1 MFKKL
6 FNSRKSK
13 KGGCAVIEDIE
24 EIVAQRGPKQFTFET
39 LYSAT
44 EGFHEK
50 NRLGR
55 GGFANVYKGVL
66 KNGRKIA
73 VKKPLVISEKGKKD
87 FMNEAKLLLECA
99 NHRNV
104 VKFLGFCS
112 HGEEIMLV
120 FDFSINGN
128 LDNLLFKTGRAD
140 ELDWKRTYDIILG
153 IARGLRYLHEEAHS
167 VIIHF
172 DIKPANILIDEN
184 WVPKIADF
192 GTASLFPQDQMDVNI
207 SQVAGT
213 PGYLAPECYVY
224 GPLSVKADT
233 YSFGVVVLEL
243 ISNQKNW
250 LSHARSSNGQ
260 VLRDKEKAD
269 ALYKKGNVL
278 EFVDP
283 KLASSAVPDQV
294 RLCLQIAVMCTQYDP
309 QLRPTMGCV
318 SLMLSENH
326 SSSSTLLEP
335 MRDGSS
341 SSTAQNS
348 GSIELANN
356 GSSGP
361 NIHLENEG
369 LPEYRRITRSPLIRP
384 EVVPFFRSS
393 YPSSSC
399 SSGNGIQ
406 IEFEQGPVGAAMQEQ
421 EEGIPIPIIS
431 KEDSREKTPLPPAYI
446 TKEPASFPEP
456 IKKRK
461 KVAEQLKPTSSLE
474 PTKKRKKVA
483 EQQTVESAAKKH
495 PFTLTDIEEWA
506 VKSSPK
512 DRVGNWPL
520 QIIEEFKVD
529 IERPENSML
538 EKTKLAID
546 DDAEENFL
554 QDSTKLISIRKQN
567 TQCLEASFKSL
578 DDEGNKSSW
587 CEGFIEEGGEGK
599 AKAQLTSLQD
609 VNFMARREVISRKV
623 GVAEDSPLFPQ
634 VPLSSLVEQQQP
646 PTAEVAV
653 DDSDHGGGGVA
664 DSNG

>member
-1 MFKKL
+1 MRKSRNMFKKL
-6 FNSRKSK
+6 IKSRKSK
-13 KGGCAVIEDIE
+13 QDIE
-24 EIVAQRGPKQFTFET
+24 EIVAQRRPQRFTFET
-39 LYSAT
+39 LDSAT

-50 NRLGR
+50 NKLGR
-55 GGFANVYKGVL
+55 GGFAIVYKGEL

-73 VKKPLVISEKGKKD
+73 VKKPLVISEKEKKD

-112 HGEEIMLV
+112 HGEEILLV
-120 FDFSINGN
+120 FDLAINGN

-172 DIKPANILIDEN
+172 DIKPANILINEN

-192 GTASLFPQDQMDVNI
+192 GTASLFPQDQTDVNI
-207 SQVAGT
+207 SQVVGT
-213 PGYLAPECYVY
+213 HGYLAPECYGS
-224 GPLSVKADT
+224 GPFSVKADT

-243 ISNQKNW
+243 ISTQKNW
-250 LSHARSSNGQ
+250 LSHTRSSNGQ
-260 VLRDKEKAD
+260 GLRDKAD
-269 ALYKKGNVL
+269 ALYKRGNVL

-294 RLCLQIAVMCTQYDP
+294 RLCLQIAVMCTQFLP

-348 GSIELANN
+348 GSTELPNN

-384 EVVPFFRSS
+384 EVVPFFKSS

-431 KEDSREKTPLPPAYI
+431 KEHSREKAPLPPAYI

-456 IKKRK
+456 IKNRK
-461 KVAEQLKPTSSLE
+461 KVAEQLTPTSSLE
-474 PTKKRKKVA
+474 PTKKRKRVA
-483 EQQTVESAAKKH
+483 KQQTVEEAARKH
-495 PFTLTDIEEWA
+495 PSTLTDIEEWP
-506 VKSSPK
+506 VKSSPEG
-512 DRVGNWPL
+512 RVGN
-520 QIIEEFKVD
+520 
-529 IERPENSML
+529 RPSRI
-538 EKTKLAID
+538 KIH
-546 DDAEENFL
+546 
-554 QDSTKLISIRKQN
+554 S
-567 TQCLEASFKSL
+567 
-578 DDEGNKSSW
+578 
-587 CEGFIEEGGEGK
+587 
-599 AKAQLTSLQD
+599 LTSLL
-609 VNFMARREVISRKV
+609 NS
-623 GVAEDSPLFPQ
+623 L
-634 VPLSSLVEQQQP
+634 LVEPLCAILDQLS
-646 PTAEVAV
+646 TIHAIHTLKIVEYIMSVKK
-653 DDSDHGGGGVA
+653 
-664 DSNG
+664 SN

>member
-1 MFKKL
+1 MPKSRNMFKKL

-13 KGGCAVIEDIE
+13 KDIE

-50 NRLGR
+50 NKLGR

-112 HGEEIMLV
+112 HGEEILLV

-192 GTASLFPQDQMDVNI
+192 GTASLFPQDQTDVNI

-250 LSHARSSNGQ
+250 LST
-260 VLRDKEKAD
+260 L
-269 ALYKKGNVL
+269 AL
-278 EFVDP
+278 
-283 KLASSAVPDQV
+283 
-294 RLCLQIAVMCTQYDP
+294 
-309 QLRPTMGCV
+309 
-318 SLMLSENH
+318 
-326 SSSSTLLEP
+326 P
-335 MRDGSS
+335 M
-341 SSTAQNS
+341 
-348 GSIELANN
+348 
-356 GSSGP
+356 
-361 NIHLENEG
+361 
-369 LPEYRRITRSPLIRP
+369 
-384 EVVPFFRSS
+384 VKF
-393 YPSSSC
+393 C
-399 SSGNGIQ
+399 GI
-406 IEFEQGPVGAAMQEQ
+406 
-421 EEGIPIPIIS
+421 
-431 KEDSREKTPLPPAYI
+431 K
-446 TKEPASFPEP
+446 
-456 IKKRK
+456 
-461 KVAEQLKPTSSLE
+461 
-474 PTKKRKKVA
+474 
-483 EQQTVESAAKKH
+483 
-495 PFTLTDIEEWA
+495 
-506 VKSSPK
+506 
-512 DRVGNWPL
+512 
-520 QIIEEFKVD
+520 
-529 IERPENSML
+529 
-538 EKTKLAID
+538 
-546 DDAEENFL
+546 
-554 QDSTKLISIRKQN
+554 
-567 TQCLEASFKSL
+567 
-578 DDEGNKSSW
+578 
-587 CEGFIEEGGEGK
+587 
-599 AKAQLTSLQD
+599 
-609 VNFMARREVISRKV
+609 
-623 GVAEDSPLFPQ
+623 
-634 VPLSSLVEQQQP
+634 
-646 PTAEVAV
+646 
-653 DDSDHGGGGVA
+653 
-664 DSNG
+664 